1 MQKMRDLNSI
11 LKNIL
16 GQVEIK
22 QLLIQGKSQHQHI
35 PSTPEVTGLNDLLTG
50 TAEPKTW
57 VIISVGETF
66 TRVKVDKQGHWQIE
80 NPLKE
85 GGVVT
90 IYAANHH
97 GLRSEAIMIAPI
109 AEPIVLPKM
118 PEILEK
124 GEYLIGKAEAGNTVV
139 VTYGEQE
146 FITVADENGDW
157 SMLNPLTTTG
167 AISVVVIDQ
176 DGHRSDALHTAQI
189 ILPQAVTILESGA
202 VISGTAAPNTTV
214 VIESDQAVYR
224 IQVDENGD
232 WSIEN
237 PVANGGTL
245 MIVVEDQFGQQS
257 PAIGLA
263 FPFIQTPPENPSYVL
278 PAPEVTL
285 NSEKLEGNV
294 FQQAKIIVTAN
305 GQEYVTYANESGF
318 WSMDN
323 PIQNGGF
330 ATIVAEDSRGVQSPE
345 ISIAKLIL
353 AQPESSA
360 ELTEIL
366 LVSDELSDEQTEN
379 QNDSQIEPIQSVIN
393 LDTLLQDANEV
404 PIVLHTDEQDLIALG
419 SDVSNPPAILP
430 ALEYPSLLIEAPLTP
445 SDWLA

>member
-1 MQKMRDLNSI
+1 M
-11 LKNIL
+11 

-22 QLLIQGKSQHQHI
+22 QLLIQGKSQHI
-35 PSTPEVTGLNDLLTG
+35 PSTPEVIGLDELLTG

-57 VIISVGETF
+57 VIISVGETI

-85 GGVVT
+85 GGVAM
-90 IYAANHH
+90 IYAVNHH
-97 GLRSEAIMIAPI
+97 GVRSEAILIAPI
-109 AEPIVLPKM
+109 AEPSVLPKM

-139 VTYGEQE
+139 VTYGGQE
-146 FITVADENGDW
+146 FITFADENGDW
-157 SMLNPLTTTG
+157 SILNPLTTTG
-167 AISVVVIDQ
+167 AISVVAIDQ
-176 DGHRSDALHTAQI
+176 DGNHSEALHTAQI

-202 VISGTAAPNTTV
+202 VISGTAASNTTV

-224 IQVDENGD
+224 IQVDENGA

-237 PVANGGTL
+237 PVAHGGTL

-263 FPFIQTPPENPSYVL
+263 FPFIQIPPENPSYLL

-285 NSEKLEGNV
+285 NSEKLEGNA

-323 PIQNGGF
+323 PIQNGNF
-330 ATIVAEDSRGVQSPE
+330 ATIVVEDSRGVQSPE

-353 AQPESSA
+353 AQLKSSA
-360 ELTEIL
+360 DLTEIL
-366 LVSDELSDEQTEN
+366 LLSDEQTEN
-379 QNDSQIEPIQSVIN
+379 QNDSLNKPIQSMIN

-404 PIVLHTDEQDLIALG
+404 PIVLHTEEQDSIAL
-419 SDVSNPPAILP
+419 SRDVSNMPSILP

>member
-1 MQKMRDLNSI
+1 
-11 LKNIL
+11 
-16 GQVEIK
+16 
-22 QLLIQGKSQHQHI
+22 
-35 PSTPEVTGLNDLLTG
+35 
-50 TAEPKTW
+50 
-57 VIISVGETF
+57 
-66 TRVKVDKQGHWQIE
+66 
-80 NPLKE
+80 
-85 GGVVT
+85 
-90 IYAANHH
+90 
-97 GLRSEAIMIAPI
+97 
-109 AEPIVLPKM
+109 
-118 PEILEK
+118 
-124 GEYLIGKAEAGNTVV
+124 
-139 VTYGEQE
+139 
-146 FITVADENGDW
+146 
-157 SMLNPLTTTG
+157 
-167 AISVVVIDQ
+167 
-176 DGHRSDALHTAQI
+176 
-189 ILPQAVTILESGA
+189 
-202 VISGTAAPNTTV
+202 
-214 VIESDQAVYR
+214 
-224 IQVDENGD
+224 
-232 WSIEN
+232 
-237 PVANGGTL
+237 VANGGML

-257 PAIGLA
+257 PAIGLV
-263 FPFIQTPPENPSYVL
+263 FPFIQTSPENPSYLL

-285 NSEKLEGNV
+285 NTEKLEGNA

-345 ISIAKLIL
+345 ISIAKLFL
-353 AQPESSA
+353 AQPESSV

-366 LVSDELSDEQTEN
+366 LASDEQSEN

>member
-1 MQKMRDLNSI
+1 MQKMRDLNGI
-11 LKNIL
+11 FKNIL

-35 PSTPEVTGLNDLLTG
+35 PSTPEVTGLDDLLTG
-50 TAEPKTW
+50 TAEPKSW
-57 VIISVGETF
+57 VIISVGETV

-80 NPLKE
+80 NPLIE
-85 GGVVT
+85 CGVAT
-90 IYAANHH
+90 IYAVNHH

-118 PEILEK
+118 PEIIEK

-157 SMLNPLTTTG
+157 SILNPLTTTG
-167 AISVVVIDQ
+167 AISIVAIDQ
-176 DGHRSDALHTAQI
+176 DGNRSEALHTAQI

-224 IQVDENGD
+224 IQVDENGN

-237 PVANGGTL
+237 PVAQGGTL

-263 FPFIQTPPENPSYVL
+263 FPFIQIPPENPSYLL
-278 PAPEVTL
+278 PAPEVTV
-285 NSEKLEGNV
+285 NSEKLEGNA

-366 LVSDELSDEQTEN
+366 LVSDELSEN
-379 QNDSQIEPIQSVIN
+379 QNDSQIEPIQAVIN

-404 PIVLHTDEQDLIALG
+404 PIVLDTDEQDLIAL
-419 SDVSNPPAILP
+419 SRDVSNPPAILP

>member
-1 MQKMRDLNSI
+1 M
-11 LKNIL
+11 
-16 GQVEIK
+16 
-22 QLLIQGKSQHQHI
+22 
-35 PSTPEVTGLNDLLTG
+35 
-50 TAEPKTW
+50 
-57 VIISVGETF
+57 
-66 TRVKVDKQGHWQIE
+66 
-80 NPLKE
+80 
-85 GGVVT
+85 
-90 IYAANHH
+90 
-97 GLRSEAIMIAPI
+97 
-109 AEPIVLPKM
+109 
-118 PEILEK
+118 
-124 GEYLIGKAEAGNTVV
+124 
-139 VTYGEQE
+139 
-146 FITVADENGDW
+146 
-157 SMLNPLTTTG
+157 
-167 AISVVVIDQ
+167 
-176 DGHRSDALHTAQI
+176 
-189 ILPQAVTILESGA
+189 
-202 VISGTAAPNTTV
+202 
-214 VIESDQAVYR
+214 
-224 IQVDENGD
+224 
-232 WSIEN
+232 
-237 PVANGGTL
+237 ANGGML

-257 PAIGLA
+257 PAIGLV
-263 FPFIQTPPENPSYVL
+263 FPFIQTSPENPSYLL

-285 NSEKLEGNV
+285 NTEKLESNA

-345 ISIAKLIL
+345 ISIAKLFL
-353 AQPESSA
+353 AQPESSV

-366 LVSDELSDEQTEN
+366 LASDEQSEN

>member
-1 MQKMRDLNSI
+1 
-11 LKNIL
+11 
-16 GQVEIK
+16 
-22 QLLIQGKSQHQHI
+22 
-35 PSTPEVTGLNDLLTG
+35 
-50 TAEPKTW
+50 
-57 VIISVGETF
+57 
-66 TRVKVDKQGHWQIE
+66 
-80 NPLKE
+80 
-85 GGVVT
+85 
-90 IYAANHH
+90 
-97 GLRSEAIMIAPI
+97 
-109 AEPIVLPKM
+109 
-118 PEILEK
+118 
-124 GEYLIGKAEAGNTVV
+124 
-139 VTYGEQE
+139 
-146 FITVADENGDW
+146 
-157 SMLNPLTTTG
+157 
-167 AISVVVIDQ
+167 
-176 DGHRSDALHTAQI
+176 
-189 ILPQAVTILESGA
+189 
-202 VISGTAAPNTTV
+202 
-214 VIESDQAVYR
+214 
-224 IQVDENGD
+224 
-232 WSIEN
+232 
-237 PVANGGTL
+237 

-257 PAIGLA
+257 PAIGLV
-263 FPFIQTPPENPSYVL
+263 FPFIQTSPENPSYLL

-285 NSEKLEGNV
+285 NTEKLEGNA

-345 ISIAKLIL
+345 ISIAKLFL
-353 AQPESSA
+353 AQPESSV

-366 LVSDELSDEQTEN
+366 LASDEQSEN

>member
-1 MQKMRDLNSI
+1 M
-11 LKNIL
+11 
-16 GQVEIK
+16 
-22 QLLIQGKSQHQHI
+22 
-35 PSTPEVTGLNDLLTG
+35 
-50 TAEPKTW
+50 
-57 VIISVGETF
+57 
-66 TRVKVDKQGHWQIE
+66 
-80 NPLKE
+80 
-85 GGVVT
+85 
-90 IYAANHH
+90 
-97 GLRSEAIMIAPI
+97 
-109 AEPIVLPKM
+109 
-118 PEILEK
+118 
-124 GEYLIGKAEAGNTVV
+124 
-139 VTYGEQE
+139 
-146 FITVADENGDW
+146 
-157 SMLNPLTTTG
+157 
-167 AISVVVIDQ
+167 
-176 DGHRSDALHTAQI
+176 
-189 ILPQAVTILESGA
+189 
-202 VISGTAAPNTTV
+202 
-214 VIESDQAVYR
+214 
-224 IQVDENGD
+224 
-232 WSIEN
+232 
-237 PVANGGTL
+237 L

-257 PAIGLA
+257 PAIGLV
-263 FPFIQTPPENPSYVL
+263 FPFIQTSPENPSYLL

-285 NSEKLEGNV
+285 NTEKLEGNA

-345 ISIAKLIL
+345 ISIAKLFL
-353 AQPESSA
+353 AQPESSV

-366 LVSDELSDEQTEN
+366 LASDEQSEN

>member
-1 MQKMRDLNSI
+1 M
-11 LKNIL
+11 
-16 GQVEIK
+16 
-22 QLLIQGKSQHQHI
+22 
-35 PSTPEVTGLNDLLTG
+35 
-50 TAEPKTW
+50 
-57 VIISVGETF
+57 
-66 TRVKVDKQGHWQIE
+66 
-80 NPLKE
+80 
-85 GGVVT
+85 
-90 IYAANHH
+90 
-97 GLRSEAIMIAPI
+97 
-109 AEPIVLPKM
+109 
-118 PEILEK
+118 
-124 GEYLIGKAEAGNTVV
+124 
-139 VTYGEQE
+139 
-146 FITVADENGDW
+146 
-157 SMLNPLTTTG
+157 
-167 AISVVVIDQ
+167 
-176 DGHRSDALHTAQI
+176 
-189 ILPQAVTILESGA
+189 
-202 VISGTAAPNTTV
+202 
-214 VIESDQAVYR
+214 
-224 IQVDENGD
+224 
-232 WSIEN
+232 
-237 PVANGGTL
+237 ANGGML

-257 PAIGLA
+257 PAIGLV
-263 FPFIQTPPENPSYVL
+263 FPFIQTSPENPSYLL

-285 NSEKLEGNV
+285 NTEKLEGNA

-345 ISIAKLIL
+345 ISIAKLFL
-353 AQPESSA
+353 AQPESSV

-366 LVSDELSDEQTEN
+366 LASDEQSEN

>member
-1 MQKMRDLNSI
+1 M
-11 LKNIL
+11 
-16 GQVEIK
+16 
-22 QLLIQGKSQHQHI
+22 
-35 PSTPEVTGLNDLLTG
+35 
-50 TAEPKTW
+50 
-57 VIISVGETF
+57 
-66 TRVKVDKQGHWQIE
+66 
-80 NPLKE
+80 
-85 GGVVT
+85 
-90 IYAANHH
+90 
-97 GLRSEAIMIAPI
+97 
-109 AEPIVLPKM
+109 
-118 PEILEK
+118 
-124 GEYLIGKAEAGNTVV
+124 
-139 VTYGEQE
+139 
-146 FITVADENGDW
+146 
-157 SMLNPLTTTG
+157 
-167 AISVVVIDQ
+167 
-176 DGHRSDALHTAQI
+176 
-189 ILPQAVTILESGA
+189 
-202 VISGTAAPNTTV
+202 
-214 VIESDQAVYR
+214 
-224 IQVDENGD
+224 
-232 WSIEN
+232 
-237 PVANGGTL
+237 L

-257 PAIGLA
+257 PAIGLV
-263 FPFIQTPPENPSYVL
+263 FPFIQTSPENPSYLL

-285 NSEKLEGNV
+285 NTEKLESNA

-345 ISIAKLIL
+345 ISIAKLFL
-353 AQPESSA
+353 AQPESSV

-366 LVSDELSDEQTEN
+366 LASDEQSEN

>member
-1 MQKMRDLNSI
+1 
-11 LKNIL
+11 
-16 GQVEIK
+16 
-22 QLLIQGKSQHQHI
+22 
-35 PSTPEVTGLNDLLTG
+35 
-50 TAEPKTW
+50 
-57 VIISVGETF
+57 
-66 TRVKVDKQGHWQIE
+66 
-80 NPLKE
+80 
-85 GGVVT
+85 
-90 IYAANHH
+90 
-97 GLRSEAIMIAPI
+97 
-109 AEPIVLPKM
+109 
-118 PEILEK
+118 
-124 GEYLIGKAEAGNTVV
+124 
-139 VTYGEQE
+139 
-146 FITVADENGDW
+146 
-157 SMLNPLTTTG
+157 
-167 AISVVVIDQ
+167 
-176 DGHRSDALHTAQI
+176 
-189 ILPQAVTILESGA
+189 
-202 VISGTAAPNTTV
+202 
-214 VIESDQAVYR
+214 
-224 IQVDENGD
+224 
-232 WSIEN
+232 
-237 PVANGGTL
+237 

-257 PAIGLA
+257 PAIGLV
-263 FPFIQTPPENPSYVL
+263 FPFIQTSPENPSYLL

-285 NSEKLEGNV
+285 NTEKLEGNA

-366 LVSDELSDEQTEN
+366 LVSDELSDEQSEN
-379 QNDSQIEPIQSVIN
+379 QIDSPNEPIQAVIN